1 MLHLWT
7 AGFIATYE
15 FCISH
20 LYIAK
25 KFMIFQNFLII
36 CLCTLTLLICT
47 CCLSYFFNTKRPFR
61 NFHSKWPYLLQRQEA
76 FGSLMFYFRSDP
88 EPAFLICVYRY
99 KYKSHNHINTRYCWR
114 QSHFFYILYLDH
126 SKIYDIYSS
135 KTPFVFYKMSQRF
148 FLYRTTIT
156 KQINTA
162 KFPNIENISSHN
174 GWLKYP
180 IIIPMNTNTSA

>member
-1 MLHLWT
+1 
-7 AGFIATYE
+7 
-15 FCISH
+15 
-20 LYIAK
+20 
-25 KFMIFQNFLII
+25 
-36 CLCTLTLLICT
+36 
-47 CCLSYFFNTKRPFR
+47 
-61 NFHSKWPYLLQRQEA
+61 
-76 FGSLMFYFRSDP
+76 MFYSRSDP

-114 QSHFFYILYLDH
+114 QSHFCYILYLDH

-135 KTPFVFYKMSQRF
+135 KTHFVFYKMSQRF

-180 IIIPMNTNTSA
+180 LLFQWIPTLLHNTSAFNNSKLFLPYIIRFITLILFTLPSASRYYTHIWFRFLQQLSPFLHRL